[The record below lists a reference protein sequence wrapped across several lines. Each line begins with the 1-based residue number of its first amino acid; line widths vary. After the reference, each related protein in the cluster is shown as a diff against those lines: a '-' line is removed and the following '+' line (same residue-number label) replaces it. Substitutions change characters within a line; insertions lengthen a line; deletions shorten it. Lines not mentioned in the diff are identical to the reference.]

1 MTTDWG
7 IIMKKIGLICAV
19 ALAGMSLVACGN
31 QSATKRANSS
41 SKTSSSKV
49 VKKHKK
55 HNNKKQSESSNKNKI
70 SSKAETTSTSSN
82 ADLSDPRVQALIQK
96 GLLNPDGT
104 PTRKGRDLNA
114 MMEGKDLPESDW
126 DSSDYTEGY
135 DDEHGVYRVPIY
147 GNQQNNNQQNNN
159 SPAQASSTAPS
170 EYNGE

>member
-1 MTTDWG
+1 
-7 IIMKKIGLICAV
+7 MKKIGLICAV
-19 ALAGMSLVACGN
+19 ALAGISLAACGN
-31 QSATKRANSS
+31 QSSSKASSS
-41 SKTSSSKV
+41 SKTSSKV

-55 HNNKKQSESSNKNKI
+55 HNKNKQSESSNKNKI

-135 DDEHGVYRVPIY
+135 DDEHGAYRVPIY

-159 SPAQASSTAPS
+159 SPAQASSAAPS
-170 EYNGE
+170 EYNGQ

>member
-1 MTTDWG
+1 
-7 IIMKKIGLICAV
+7 MKKIFLICTTILV
-19 ALAGMSLVACGN
+19 CGSLAACGN
-31 QSATKRANSS
+31 QSSSKASSS
-41 SKTSSSKV
+41 SKTSSKV

-55 HNNKKQSESSNKNKI
+55 HNKNKQSESSNKNKI

-104 PTRKGRDLNA
+104 PTRKGRDLDA

-135 DDEHGVYRVPIY
+135 DDEHGAYRVPIY
-147 GNQQNNNQQNNN
+147 GNQQNNN
-159 SPAQASSTAPS
+159 SPAQASSAAPS
-170 EYNGE
+170 EYNGQ

>member
-1 MTTDWG
+1 
-7 IIMKKIGLICAV
+7 MKKIGLICAV
-19 ALAGMSLVACGN
+19 ALAGMSLAACGN
-31 QSATKRANSS
+31 QSTKKASS
-41 SKTSSSKV
+41 SNKTSSSKV
-49 VKKHKK
+49 SKKHKK
-55 HNNKKQSESSNKNKI
+55 QDSKKQSESSNKNNTG
-70 SSKAETTSTSSN
+70 SKAEATSTSSN

-159 SPAQASSTAPS
+159 SPAQASSAAPS

>member
-1 MTTDWG
+1 
-7 IIMKKIGLICAV
+7 MKKIGLICAV
-19 ALAGMSLVACGN
+19 ALAGISLAACGN
-31 QSATKRANSS
+31 QSTKKASSS
-41 SKTSSSKV
+41 SKTSSKV

-70 SSKAETTSTSSN
+70 SSKTETTSTSSN

-104 PTRKGRDLNA
+104 PTRKSRDLNA

-135 DDEHGVYRVPIY
+135 DDEHGAYRVPIY
-147 GNQQNNNQQNNN
+147 GNQQNNN
-159 SPAQASSTAPS
+159 SPAQASSAAPS
-170 EYNGE
+170 EYNGQ

>member
-1 MTTDWG
+1 
-7 IIMKKIGLICAV
+7 MKKIGLICV
-19 ALAGMSLVACGN
+19 TTLACLSLAACGN
-31 QSATKRANSS
+31 QSTKKASSS
-41 SKTSSSKV
+41 SKTSSKV

-55 HNNKKQSESSNKNKI
+55 HNKNKQSESSNKNKI

-104 PTRKGRDLNA
+104 PTRKGRDLDA

-135 DDEHGVYRVPIY
+135 DDEHGAYRVPIY
-147 GNQQNNNQQNNN
+147 GNQQNNN
-159 SPAQASSTAPS
+159 SPAQASSATPS
-170 EYNGE
+170 EYNGQ

>member
-1 MTTDWG
+1 
-7 IIMKKIGLICAV
+7 MKKIGLICTV

-31 QSATKRANSS
+31 QSATKGANSS

>member
-1 MTTDWG
+1 
-7 IIMKKIGLICAV
+7 MKKIGLILGV
-19 ALAGMSLVACGN
+19 ALVGMNLVACGN
-31 QSATKRANSS
+31 QSSSNKTSSS

-135 DDEHGVYRVPIY
+135 DDEHGAYRVPIY
-147 GNQQNNNQQNNN
+147 GNQQDYVPNTNQGTNN
-159 SPAQASSTAPS
+159 SGAGAASTAPGTN
-170 EYNGE
+170 Y

>member
-1 MTTDWG
+1 
-7 IIMKKIGLICAV
+7 MKKIVLVCTTVLICGS
-19 ALAGMSLVACGN
+19 LAACGN
-31 QSATKRANSS
+31 SSTKQANSS
-41 SKTSSSKV
+41 SKSSSSKV
-49 VKKHKK
+49 VKHHKK
-55 HNNKKQSESSNKNKI
+55 QNKKKQSESSNKNKI

-135 DDEHGVYRVPIY
+135 DDEHGAYRVPIY

>member
-1 MTTDWG
+1 
-7 IIMKKIGLICAV
+7 MKKIGLICAV

-31 QSATKRANSS
+31 QSSSNKTSSS

-55 HNNKKQSESSNKNKI
+55 HDSKKQLGSSNKSKT
-70 SSKAETTSTSSN
+70 SSKAEATSTSSN

-135 DDEHGVYRVPIY
+135 DDEHGAYRVPIY

-170 EYNGE
+170 EYNGQ

>member
-1 MTTDWG
+1 
-7 IIMKKIGLICAV
+7 MKKIGIICATLLV
-19 ALAGMSLVACGN
+19 CGSLAACGN
-31 QSATKRANSS
+31 QSTKKASSS
-41 SKTSSSKV
+41 SKTSSKV

-55 HNNKKQSESSNKNKI
+55 HNKNKQSESSNKNKI

-96 GLLNPDGT
+96 GLLNPNGT
-104 PTRKGRDLNA
+104 PTRKGRDLDA

-135 DDEHGVYRVPIY
+135 DDEHGAYRVPIY

-159 SPAQASSTAPS
+159 SPDQASSAAPS
-170 EYNGE
+170 EYNGQ

>member
-19 ALAGMSLVACGN
+19 VLTGMSLAACGN
-31 QSATKRANSS
+31 QSSSKASSS
-41 SKTSSSKV
+41 SKTSSKV

-55 HNNKKQSESSNKNKI
+55 HNKNKQLESSNKNKT

-114 MMEGKDLPESDW
+114 MIEGKDLPESDW

-135 DDEHGVYRVPIY
+135 DDEHGAYRVPIY

-159 SPAQASSTAPS
+159 SPAQASSAAPS
-170 EYNGE
+170 EYNGQ

>member
-1 MTTDWG
+1 
-7 IIMKKIGLICAV
+7 MKKIGLICAV
-19 ALAGMSLVACGN
+19 ALAGMSLAACGN
-31 QSATKRANSS
+31 RSSSKASSS

-49 VKKHKK
+49 VKKHKR
-55 HNNKKQSESSNKNKI
+55 HDSKKQSRNSNKNKI

-104 PTRKGRDLNA
+104 PTRKGRDLDA

-135 DDEHGVYRVPIY
+135 DDEHGAYRVPIY

-159 SPAQASSTAPS
+159 SPAQASSAAPS
-170 EYNGE
+170 EYNGQ

>member
-1 MTTDWG
+1 
-7 IIMKKIGLICAV
+7 MKKIGLICATLLV
-19 ALAGMSLVACGN
+19 CGSLAACGN
-31 QSATKRANSS
+31 QSSSNRTSSS
-41 SKTSSSKV
+41 SKTSSKV

-55 HNNKKQSESSNKNKI
+55 HNKNKQSESSNKNKI
-70 SSKAETTSTSSN
+70 SSKAETTSTSSD

-104 PTRKGRDLNA
+104 PTRKGRDLDA

-159 SPAQASSTAPS
+159 SPAQASSAAPS
-170 EYNGE
+170 EYNGQ

>member
-1 MTTDWG
+1 
-7 IIMKKIGLICAV
+7 MKKIGLICTTILV
-19 ALAGMSLVACGN
+19 CGSLAACGN
-31 QSATKRANSS
+31 QSSSKASSS
-41 SKTSSSKV
+41 SKTSSKV

-55 HNNKKQSESSNKNKI
+55 HNKNKQSESSNENKI

-96 GLLNPDGT
+96 GLLNPNGT
-104 PTRKGRDLNA
+104 PTRKGRDLDA

-135 DDEHGVYRVPIY
+135 DDEHGAYRVPIY

-159 SPAQASSTAPS
+159 SPAQASSAAPS
-170 EYNGE
+170 EYNGQ

>member
-1 MTTDWG
+1 
-7 IIMKKIGLICAV
+7 MKKIGLICAV

-31 QSATKRANSS
+31 QSTTKGANSS
-41 SKTSSSKV
+41 SKTSSSKI

-55 HNNKKQSESSNKNKI
+55 HNNKNQSESSNKNKI

-135 DDEHGVYRVPIY
+135 DDEHGAYRVPIY

>member
-1 MTTDWG
+1 
-7 IIMKKIGLICAV
+7 MKKVGLICAV

-31 QSATKRANSS
+31 QSATKGANSS
-41 SKTSSSKV
+41 SKTTSSKV

-82 ADLSDPRVQALIQK
+82 TDLSDPRVQALIQK

-114 MMEGKDLPESDW
+114 MVEGKNLPESDW
-126 DSSDYTEGY
+126 DSPDYTEAY
-135 DDEHGVYRVPIY
+135 DDEHGAYRVPIY
-147 GNQQNNNQQNNN
+147 GNQQDYVPNTNQGTNN
-159 SPAQASSTAPS
+159 SGAGAASTAPGTN
-170 EYNGE
+170 Y

>member
-1 MTTDWG
+1 
-7 IIMKKIGLICAV
+7 MKKIGLICAV
-19 ALAGMSLVACGN
+19 ALAGMSLAACGN
-31 QSATKRANSS
+31 QSSKESSSS

-49 VKKHKK
+49 VKKHKR
-55 HNNKKQSESSNKNKI
+55 HDSKKQSESSNKSKT

-104 PTRKGRDLNA
+104 PTRKGRDLDA

-135 DDEHGVYRVPIY
+135 DDEHGAYRVPIY

-159 SPAQASSTAPS
+159 SPAQASSAAPS
-170 EYNGE
+170 EYNGQ

>member
-1 MTTDWG
+1 
-7 IIMKKIGLICAV
+7 MKKIGLICAV
-19 ALAGMSLVACGN
+19 ALAGMSLAACGN
-31 QSATKRANSS
+31 QSTKKASS
-41 SKTSSSKV
+41 SNKTSSSKV
-49 VKKHKK
+49 SKKHKK
-55 HNNKKQSESSNKNKI
+55 HDSKKQSESSNKNNTG
-70 SSKAETTSTSSN
+70 SKAEATSTSSN

-135 DDEHGVYRVPIY
+135 DDEHGAYRVPIY

-159 SPAQASSTAPS
+159 SPAQASSAAPS

>member
-1 MTTDWG
+1 
-7 IIMKKIGLICAV
+7 MKKVGLICAV
-19 ALAGMSLVACGN
+19 ALAGMSLAACGN
-31 QSATKRANSS
+31 QSSKKASSS
-41 SKTSSSKV
+41 SKASSSKV
-49 VKKHKK
+49 VKKHKR
-55 HNNKKQSESSNKNKI
+55 HDSKKQSESSNKSKT

-135 DDEHGVYRVPIY
+135 DDEHGAYRVPIY

-159 SPAQASSTAPS
+159 SPAQASSAAPS
-170 EYNGE
+170 EYNGQ

>member
-1 MTTDWG
+1 
-7 IIMKKIGLICAV
+7 MKKIGLICAV
-19 ALAGMSLVACGN
+19 ALAGMSLAACGN
-31 QSATKRANSS
+31 RSSSKASSS

-49 VKKHKK
+49 VKKHKR
-55 HNNKKQSESSNKNKI
+55 HDSKKQSGNSNKNKI

-104 PTRKGRDLNA
+104 PTRKGRDLDA

-135 DDEHGVYRVPIY
+135 DDEHGAYRVPIY

>member
-1 MTTDWG
+1 
-7 IIMKKIGLICAV
+7 MKKIGLICAV
-19 ALAGMSLVACGN
+19 ALAGISLAACGN
-31 QSATKRANSS
+31 QSTKKASS
-41 SKTSSSKV
+41 SNKTSSKV

-55 HNNKKQSESSNKNKI
+55 HDNKKQSESSNKNKI
-70 SSKAETTSTSSN
+70 SSKAEATSTSSN

-135 DDEHGVYRVPIY
+135 DDEHGAYRVPIY

-170 EYNGE
+170 EYNGQ

>member
-19 ALAGMSLVACGN
+19 VLTGMSLAACGN
-31 QSATKRANSS
+31 QSSSKASSS
-41 SKTSSSKV
+41 SKTSSKV

-55 HNNKKQSESSNKNKI
+55 HNKNKQLESSNKNKT

-135 DDEHGVYRVPIY
+135 DDEHGAYRVPIY

-159 SPAQASSTAPS
+159 SPAQASSAAPS
-170 EYNGE
+170 ENNGQ

>member
-1 MTTDWG
+1 
-7 IIMKKIGLICAV
+7 MKKVGLICAV

-31 QSATKRANSS
+31 QSATKGANSS
-41 SKTSSSKV
+41 SKTTSSKV

-70 SSKAETTSTSSN
+70 SSKTETTSTSSN

-135 DDEHGVYRVPIY
+135 DDEHGAYRVPIY

>member
-1 MTTDWG
+1 
-7 IIMKKIGLICAV
+7 MKKIGLICATLLV
-19 ALAGMSLVACGN
+19 CGSLAACGN
-31 QSATKRANSS
+31 QSTKKASSS
-41 SKTSSSKV
+41 SKTSSKV
-49 VKKHKK
+49 V
-55 HNNKKQSESSNKNKI
+55 KKQSESSNKNKI
-70 SSKAETTSTSSN
+70 SSKTETTSTSSN

-135 DDEHGVYRVPIY
+135 DDEHGAYRVPIY

-159 SPAQASSTAPS
+159 STAQASSAAPS
-170 EYNGE
+170 EYNGQ

>member
-1 MTTDWG
+1 
-7 IIMKKIGLICAV
+7 MKKIGLICAV

-31 QSATKRANSS
+31 QSATKGTNSS

-55 HNNKKQSESSNKNKI
+55 QNKKKQSESSNKNKI

-135 DDEHGVYRVPIY
+135 DDEHGAYRVPIY

>member
-1 MTTDWG
+1 
-7 IIMKKIGLICAV
+7 MKKVGLICA
-19 ALAGMSLVACGN
+19 ALLVCGSLAACGN
-31 QSATKRANSS
+31 QSSSNQTSS
-41 SKTSSSKV
+41 SNKASSSKV
-49 VKKHKK
+49 SKKHKK
-55 HNNKKQSESSNKNKI
+55 HDSKKQSESSNKNNTG
-70 SSKAETTSTSSN
+70 SKAEATSTSSN

-135 DDEHGVYRVPIY
+135 DDEHGAYRVPIY

>member
-1 MTTDWG
+1 
-7 IIMKKIGLICAV
+7 MKKIGLICAV
-19 ALAGMSLVACGN
+19 VLTGMSLAACGN
-31 QSATKRANSS
+31 QSATKGANSS

-135 DDEHGVYRVPIY
+135 DDEHGAYRVPIY

-170 EYNGE
+170 EYNDE

>member
-1 MTTDWG
+1 
-7 IIMKKIGLICAV
+7 MKKIGLICV
-19 ALAGMSLVACGN
+19 TTLACLSLAACGN
-31 QSATKRANSS
+31 QSTKKASSS
-41 SKTSSSKV
+41 SKVSSSKV
-49 VKKHKK
+49 VKSHKK
-55 HNNKKQSESSNKNKI
+55 QNKKKQLESSNKNKI

-104 PTRKGRDLNA
+104 PTRKGRDLDA

-135 DDEHGVYRVPIY
+135 DDEHGAYRVPIY

-159 SPAQASSTAPS
+159 SPAQASSAAPS
-170 EYNGE
+170 EYNGQ

>member
-1 MTTDWG
+1 
-7 IIMKKIGLICAV
+7 MKKIGLICAV

-31 QSATKRANSS
+31 QSATKGANSS
-41 SKTSSSKV
+41 SKTSSKV

-104 PTRKGRDLNA
+104 PTRKGRDLDA

-135 DDEHGVYRVPIY
+135 DDEHGAYRVPIY
-147 GNQQNNNQQNNN
+147 GNQQNNN
-159 SPAQASSTAPS
+159 SPAQASSAAPS
-170 EYNGE
+170 EYNGQ